1 MTSLKLEAYTQDGNM
16 LFTIKRDGSKWSL
29 LPNNKNTRVRFT
41 FPIGSKQCFTDA
53 QMVDVLM
60 ELLSKRTLELNVD
73 LKAILN
79 DIEEFNLSFSE
90 RYNYNKLMAQI

>member
-1 MTSLKLEAYTQDGNM
+1 MVRSGFYFQ
-16 LFTIKRDGSKWSL
+16 II
-29 LPNNKNTRVRFT
+29 KNTRVRFT
-41 FPIGSKQCFTDA
+41 FPIGTKQTFTDA

-60 ELLSKRTLELNVD
+60 ELLSKRTLELNID

-79 DIEEFNLSFSE
+79 DIEEFSLSSFD